1 MLCVQEMHDFVSRAK
16 KEEITSQKN
25 ALRCD
30 EVWIRRQA
38 GKGGKVRE
46 AVLSENEEDKDK
58 ECCVCRKCTI
68 LLVVQKRTVLTLG
81 FYSMFAL
88 NALQM
93 HALQLYL

>member
-1 MLCVQEMHDFVSRAK
+1 MNVPQC
-16 KEEITSQKN
+16 
-25 ALRCD
+25 
-30 EVWIRRQA
+30 
-38 GKGGKVRE
+38 
-46 AVLSENEEDKDK
+46 ENEEDKDK